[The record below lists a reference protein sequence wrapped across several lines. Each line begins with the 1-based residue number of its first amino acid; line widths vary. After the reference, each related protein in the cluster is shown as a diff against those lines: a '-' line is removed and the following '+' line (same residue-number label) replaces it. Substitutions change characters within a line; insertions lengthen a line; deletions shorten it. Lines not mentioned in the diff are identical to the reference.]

1 MKVGIAGLGRMGGG
15 MASTLLKNGLE
26 VCGYDVNAGAF
37 EKFTGVEGFTR
48 AENVSS
54 LFVCDFVILS
64 LPTGRDVLN
73 ITENYDGR
81 SVILDTTTISLSELH
96 MIKDDLGKK
105 ESNYLSCK
113 LERGPKEANEG
124 KLAIFVGGD
133 RQLYEKSVKLL
144 NILGEHI
151 YIGNHDQASMMKL
164 ISNMVGTAVVD
175 ILGEISV
182 LIRKLK
188 IDPESAG
195 NALAMGGANSVTQ
208 MFRLNWQSKNDFGE
222 SFSLELA
229 QHVIE
234 MALESARNAGVSN
247 MPIIEQNNLMMKLA
261 GTMGIG
267 KNDVSEISKMYWN
280 LNNTKI

>member
-37 EKFTGVEGFTR
+37 EKFTEVEGFTR

-96 MIKDDLGKK
+96 MIKDALGKK

-195 NALAMGGANSVTQ
+195 NALSMGGANSVTQ

-247 MPIIEQNNLMMKLA
+247 MPLIEQNNLMMKLA